1 MASICLCWIFWIF
14 FVENR
19 ATFLTLLGSH
29 FLGDDEDDSI
39 LMFLF
44 MPHVRKTQLYEM
56 RVDYAPCWGQKHYC
70 NSVKMM
76 NMFISIT
83 ASRLT
88 QARQP
93 YRRVF
98 LLQECLSCKLKYYE
112 MFNQFSTHQKCG
124 RSVNL
129 PKPPAILHE

>member
-1 MASICLCWIFWIF
+1 MSNCNWPQHNSFISEAVYFNGIISWHGHQFVFAGYSGF

-93 YRRVF
+93 YRKVA
-98 LLQECLSCKLKYYE
+98 LL
-112 MFNQFSTHQKCG
+112 
-124 RSVNL
+124 
-129 PKPPAILHE
+129 

>member
-1 MASICLCWIFWIF
+1 MYPLVVYFNGIISWHGHQFVFAGYSGF

-29 FLGDDEDDSI
+29 FLSGDEDDSI

-56 RVDYAPCWGQKHYC
+56 GVDYAPCWGQKHYC

-76 NMFISIT
+76 NMFMSIT

-88 QARQP
+88 QAGNP
-93 YRRVF
+93 I
-98 LLQECLSCKLKYYE
+98 EK
-112 MFNQFSTHQKCG
+112 FSSF
-124 RSVNL
+124 RNVLVAN
-129 PKPPAILHE
+129 

>member
-1 MASICLCWIFWIF
+1 MARASICLCWIFWIF

-29 FLGDDEDDSI
+29 FLSDDEDDSI

-56 RVDYAPCWGQKHYC
+56 GVDYAPCWGQKHYC

-98 LLQECLSCKLKYYE
+98 LL
-112 MFNQFSTHQKCG
+112 
-124 RSVNL
+124 
-129 PKPPAILHE
+129 